1 MHRRIECKIQSRA
14 VVTSFALSNAVPPKW
29 IVEPEDQSA
38 VLGNTVIISCEADGS
53 PAPTIS
59 WKQAIGDP
67 SDEYRDLG
75 FSKADSIETYPNGT
89 LIIQNVS
96 QSHEG
101 YFLCQAKNEIGA
113 GLSKLIRLTVHGRLK
128 YSVR

>member
-1 MHRRIECKIQSRA
+1 M
-14 VVTSFALSNAVPPKW
+14 SFTLSHAVPPKW

-53 PAPTIS
+53 PAPAIS

-101 YFLCQAKNEIGA
+101 SFLCQAKNEIGA
-113 GLSKLIRLTVHGRLK
+113 GLSKLIRLTVHGE
-128 YSVR
+128 